1 MITSLMKRKNHIQ
14 RGFFRGAFFLVLFSF
29 LLIALQQTAWS
40 LEGADNSRFGHPRV
54 NKKIL
59 NGIHLLYNIQFDDA
73 ESLFKEVIYESP
85 DKPAGYFYLAMVSWS
100 RMVAGFWSSET
111 VKEYKERID
120 RTVKVAN
127 IRIENNMADSYD
139 YFYLG
144 GALGFQGRFELMRAE
159 WFSSFRT
166 AKKAVK
172 ALKTCV
178 KIDPGNRDVL
188 LGLGTFDYYTT
199 RLSGVLKFLSY
210 LLLHKG
216 DRKEGLRKLHIAA
229 EEAVYSGTEAKSM
242 LLHIYLFLEED
253 CTKALPL
260 ARELSEKYKQDPT
273 YKLFEGVACVRLGLW
288 HEYKN
293 TLSYMRQRSLQAFS
307 QKTDLMWKRRGIYLE
322 SIHDLFYTR
331 YPEARSKLQEIL
343 EYSDPETDPAM
354 IAWPLVKIG
363 MAYDLEGNREEA
375 KKYYQKALSME
386 NGAGAQFMAEKC
398 LDAPP
403 KEKDPII
410 GY

>member
-1 MITSLMKRKNHIQ
+1 MIPSFMKRQNHIQ
-14 RGFFRGAFFLVLFSF
+14 RSFFRVAFFLVLFSF
-29 LLIALQQTAWS
+29 LSIAFQKTAWS
-40 LEGADNSRFGHPRV
+40 LEEADNSGFSHPRV

-59 NGIHLLYNIQFDDA
+59 NGIQLLYNLQFDDA
-73 ESLFKEVIYESP
+73 ESLFQEVVSESP

-100 RMVAGFWSSET
+100 RMVAGFWSPET

-127 IRIENNMADSYD
+127 VRIENDVADSYD

-144 GALGFQGRFELMRAE
+144 GALGFLGRFELMRAE
-159 WFSSFRT
+159 WFSSFLT
-166 AKKAVK
+166 AKKAIR
-172 ALKTCV
+172 ALKTSV
-178 KIDPGNRDVL
+178 KMDPDNRDVL
-188 LGLGTFDYYTT
+188 LGLGTFDYYTA
-199 RLSGVLKFLSY
+199 RLSGVLKFLSFF
-210 LLLHKG
+210 LLHKG

-229 EEAVYSGTEAKSM
+229 EEAVYSGTEAKSL

-253 CTKALPL
+253 CSKALPL
-260 ARELSEKYKQDPT
+260 ARDLSEKYKQDPT

-288 HEYKN
+288 QEYKN

-307 QKTDLMWKRRGIYLE
+307 PKVGLIWKRRGIYLE
-322 SIHDLFYTR
+322 SIHDLFNTR

-375 KKYYQKALSME
+375 KKYYQKALGME

-398 LDAPP
+398 LDDPP